1 MTLLF
6 DFDHIEITEFGIG
19 IDRDNERHF
28 SVIPVDADVQ
38 TALQEMAA
46 ETWRLM
52 FEKTNAPGTYQPSE
66 KYASTEYLV
75 LPIEEEMVAPMRQL
89 QEASNLEENIA
100 ALKQTDSF
108 FAYFAR
114 FADNQHRRLTA
125 VRRTSQFKGVLKK
138 RLIRLGDNT
147 LQIVPDKVFK
157 LDNDFDYFIDANQF
171 HILRPSGLEFTAQLQ
186 EAVMAAV
193 TTNIASIASD
203 LNFVDFSTIS
213 EYAQTHARA
222 ARYLASIRSQAEAR
236 NVSKSKLKTFCNRT
250 GVTVSESSGKIA
262 VDDANVMGFL
272 EVLDRRRYEVDL
284 TADENAEL
292 YRASGRSKISP

>member
-19 IDRDNERHF
+19 LDQNNERRF
-28 SVIPVDADVQ
+28 SVIPVDANVQ
-38 TALQEMAA
+38 MALQEMAI

-52 FEKTNAPGTYQPSE
+52 CEKTNAPETYQPSE
-66 KYASTEYLV
+66 KYASMEYLV
-75 LPIEEEMVAPMRQL
+75 LPIKDELAKSMRQL
-89 QEASNLEENIA
+89 QEANNLEEDVA
-100 ALKQTDSF
+100 ALAQTEHF

-114 FADNQHRRLTA
+114 FTDNQHRRLTA
-125 VRRTSQFKGVLKK
+125 VRRSSQFKGVLKK
-138 RLIRLGDNT
+138 RLVQLGDNT

-157 LDNDFDYFIDANQF
+157 LDNDFDYLIDANQL

-193 TTNIASIASD
+193 STNAASIASE

-213 EYAQTHARA
+213 EYAQKHARA
-222 ARYLASIRSQAEAR
+222 ARYLASIRSQAEAH
-236 NVSKSKLKTFCNRT
+236 NVSKAKLKAFCNRT
-250 GVTVSESSGKIA
+250 GVTVSEANGKIT
-262 VDDANVMGFL
+262 VDEPNIMGFL

-284 TADENAEL
+284 TDENPERYKAL
-292 YRASGRSKISP
+292 GRSKINS